1 MSNIDARVRYTRMV
15 IEKCFLDLLEKK
27 PANRITVT
35 ELCQMAEI
43 NRATFYK
50 HYLDI
55 PDLLEKMEGKMLG
68 DIRALFQECDDI
80 QKAFLKMLQYAKMD
94 FKKYAFLGS
103 ENGDR
108 ELFSK
113 ICNVCF
119 ESAYPMTETNLPQL
133 DNWQRETLHAYIT
146 YGIAGIMKSWIMDG
160 MAQPP
165 EKVADIMASLC
176 KVVIDGVREGR
187 VAL

>member
-1 MSNIDARVRYTRMV
+1 MSNTDARVRYTRMV
-15 IEKCFLDLLEKK
+15 IEKSFLKLLEKK
-27 PANRITVT
+27 PVNRITVT

-55 PDLLEKMEGKMLG
+55 PDLLEKMEEKMLG
-68 DIRALFQECDDI
+68 DIRALFRECGDI
-80 QKAFLKMLQYAKMD
+80 QKAFLTMLQYAKED
-94 FKKYAFLGS
+94 FEKYAFLGS

-113 ICNVCF
+113 ICDACF
-119 ESAYPMTETNLPQL
+119 ESAYPMTETNLLQF

-146 YGIAGIMKSWIMDG
+146 YGIAGIMKSWIMNG

-165 EKVADIMASLC
+165 ERVANIMVSLC

>member
-1 MSNIDARVRYTRMV
+1 MSNTDARVRYTRMV
-15 IEKCFLDLLEKK
+15 IEKSFLKLLEKK
-27 PANRITVT
+27 PVNRITVT

-68 DIRALFQECDDI
+68 DIRAL
-80 QKAFLKMLQYAKMD
+80 QYAKED
-94 FKKYAFLGS
+94 FEKYAFLGS

-113 ICNVCF
+113 ICDACF
-119 ESAYPMTETNLPQL
+119 ESAYPMTETNLLQF

-146 YGIAGIMKSWIMDG
+146 YGIAGIMKSWIMNG

-165 EKVADIMASLC
+165 ERVANIMVSLC